1 MATASPFAPLLADR
15 ARHNATQAVSIR
27 LQHALA
33 AGMGERQTLP
43 WAYVNL
49 PPRKMGPFKPI
60 LSNQGLLGALESVC
74 QIS

>member
-1 MATASPFAPLLADR
+1 
-15 ARHNATQAVSIR
+15 
-27 LQHALA
+27 
-33 AGMGERQTLP
+33 MGERQTLASP
-43 WAYVNL
+43 YVNL